1 MAFSHEPL
9 GPGLSEIQLGSVL
22 LAPQRAG
29 DYIEDLSGG
38 GDNKA
43 QA

>member
-9 GPGLSEIQLGSVL
+9 GPGLSEIQLGSVPS
-22 LAPQRAG
+22 APQRAG